1 MAAKEPGHA
10 GPGRN
15 VSHEPV
21 DTRAPESR
29 LAGPGAW
36 TARDICHL
44 SGERRRVSQLTTHN
58 LEIMIVTQQ
67 FPGPPPAPDVVKAGA
82 ENAGHRG
89 EDQQQSEQRHQ
100 DQRHR
105 VAVPD
110 NVH

>member
-1 MAAKEPGHA
+1 MAAKEPGHV

-44 SGERRRVSQLTTHN
+44 SGERRRVSQLT
-58 LEIMIVTQQ
+58 
-67 FPGPPPAPDVVKAGA
+67 
-82 ENAGHRG
+82 
-89 EDQQQSEQRHQ
+89 S
-100 DQRHR
+100 
-105 VAVPD
+105 
-110 NVH
+110 

>member
-1 MAAKEPGHA
+1 
-10 GPGRN
+10 
-15 VSHEPV
+15 
-21 DTRAPESR
+21 
-29 LAGPGAW
+29 
-36 TARDICHL
+36 
-44 SGERRRVSQLTTHN
+44 
-58 LEIMIVTQQ
+58 MIVTQQ

-110 NVH
+110 NVHYMLTRPSILGSDGMAKSDCSLSAI